1 MFAVYTADPQVS
13 EQINIMFWKR
23 PVVPVVYRD
32 RQRKAKMIESIIG
45 DYLDGSIEGFR
56 ILDIGCGNGDIS
68 TYFASHNDQ
77 YGVDVKDQRR
87 DENRGFSF
95 DQVASE
101 QLPYEDNFF
110 DIVISHHVIEHVVD
124 QELHLSEIRRCLKKD
139 GIAYFATPNKTSP
152 LMRGHIGND
161 QVLHYRQIKPLLEG
175 CKFNVTDYSARVVK
189 QPDRYY
195 CDMRS
200 GRFVPAPLV
209 KLMRPFIPSHIYML
223 RPDW

>member
-1 MFAVYTADPQVS
+1 MFG
-13 EQINIMFWKR
+13 KR

-32 RQRKAKMIESIIG
+32 RQRKAKMIESILG
-45 DYLDGSIEGFR
+45 NYLDRSIEGFR

-87 DENRGFSF
+87 DENHGFQFSR
-95 DQVASE
+95 VVSE
-101 QLPYEDNFF
+101 QLPYEDDFF
-110 DIVISHHVIEHVVD
+110 DIVISHHVIEHVED
-124 QELHLSEIRRCLKKD
+124 QELHLSEIRRCLKKN
-139 GIAYFATPNKTSP
+139 GNAYLATPNKTSP
-152 LMRGHIGND
+152 LMRGHIGNE
-161 QVLHYRQIKPLLEG
+161 QVLHYRQIEPLLKG
-175 CKFNVTDYSARVVK
+175 CGFNIADYSVRVVK
-189 QPDRYY
+189 QPDHYY